1 MKNNLH
7 RRHFLKT
14 FSSLSAGLTMPM
26 LLSACGGGETEPV
39 NATGTSKPETSAT
52 STDTSPTTT
61 WLMPD
66 EGDKHLASWMS
77 FNVSS
82 EIWGSSMVPHVQD
95 ALAKIANTII
105 LFEPVKVIVNQANL
119 AVAKTKLDTRIE
131 LITAPADDLWI
142 RDSGCI
148 TVRNKASQR
157 QAVDFNF
164 NGWGNKQAHAN
175 DATIA
180 SSMAK
185 HMNLT
190 HLRSKLV
197 LEGGALEVDGQGT
210 AIITESCVINNN
222 RNPGWS
228 KADIEKELF
237 ATLGIR
243 KVIWLPGIAGKD
255 ITDGHTDFYARFV
268 KPGVVLANLEP
279 DPSHYDYA
287 VTRQHLSLLQ
297 NAKDA
302 SNRAL
307 QIITLSPPSKVR
319 PQFDGKDFAAGYINF
334 YLVNGGLL
342 CPEFGD
348 AEADEKART
357 ILTSLFPDR
366 KVHMI
371 NIDAIAAGGGGI
383 HCATQHEVA

>member
-1 MKNNLH
+1 
-7 RRHFLKT
+7 
-14 FSSLSAGLTMPM
+14 MPI
-26 LLSACGGGETEPV
+26 LLSACGGGEAEPV
-39 NATGTSKPETSAT
+39 NATSVSKPEPNTIPK
-52 STDTSPTTT
+52 DTNPMTT

-82 EIWGSSMVPHVQD
+82 EIWGTSMVSHVQD

-105 LFEPVKVIVNQANL
+105 LFEPVKVIVNQENL
-119 AVAKTKLDTRIE
+119 AAAKTKLDPRIE
-131 LITAPADDLWI
+131 LIPAPADDLWI

-157 QAVDFNF
+157 QAIDFNF

-190 HLRSKLV
+190 RLYSKLV

-222 RNPGWS
+222 RNPGWH
-228 KADIEKELF
+228 KADIEKELLT
-237 ATLGIR
+237 TLGIR

-279 DPSHYDYA
+279 DSSHYDYA
-287 VTRQHLSLLQ
+287 VTRQHLNLLK

-302 SNRAL
+302 FNRPL
-307 QIITLSPPSKVR
+307 NIITLSPPRKVR
-319 PQFDGKDFAAGYINF
+319 PEFAGKDFAAGYINF

-348 AEADEKART
+348 ADADEKAKIT
-357 ILTSLFPDR
+357 LMGLFPDR

-371 NIDAIAAGGGGI
+371 NIDALAAGGGGI
-383 HCATQHEVA
+383 HCATQQEVA